1 MVCRAC
7 PDRYYQP
14 GSNNRWIYLGNYS
27 RVRDE
32 SLSSVISAENTLR
45 GAAQRAEAL
54 EKGLRVLQKVQ
65 DTPED
70 EQKLQRYTEELK
82 EIPKTYCARQQDL
95 HEQVSLLPRDLRE
108 AWGIGHCTVDCWCC
122 MNDRQFEYSAR
133 ERDQI
138 ALRFQKALEGTNPAY
153 LPTLTEAFF
162 TKPGKLKQKAKEAP
176 PTDSE
181 KKPPVKQ
188 SGWTGFFKRRR

>member
-108 AWGIGHCTVDCWCC
+108 AWYAVQKVPTWYLRDELVKDCIGRDGCC
-122 MNDRQFEYSAR
+122 SRACQCCHHR
-133 ERDQI
+133 
-138 ALRFQKALEGTNPAY
+138 
-153 LPTLTEAFF
+153 
-162 TKPGKLKQKAKEAP
+162 
-176 PTDSE
+176 
-181 KKPPVKQ
+181 
-188 SGWTGFFKRRR
+188 